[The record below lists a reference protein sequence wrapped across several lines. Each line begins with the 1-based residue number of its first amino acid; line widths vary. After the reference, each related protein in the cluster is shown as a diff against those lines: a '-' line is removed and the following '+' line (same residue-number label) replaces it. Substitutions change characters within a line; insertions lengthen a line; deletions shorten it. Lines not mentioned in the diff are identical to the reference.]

1 MQDVQ
6 LLNVSFDFLL
16 PFDISRLVLQDSSC
30 NLRKKLAIC
39 NLQFSGKERQNDRT
53 FARKTESHCYLIRS
67 ELNSPWLK
75 FWEVELSRQAR
86 VTGNSGVRSKRA
98 LSGTGRTDGCRR
110 VPWCAETR
118 HGCRGCRH
126 GRGRHCRRSEL
137 SNEPCHGKRWFECSS
152 SGQWNKRSVSCKQSW
167 FLSAN
172 CFSAPDLLQ
181 NWAEKKEVKLTAQ
194 SCTWVLKSDSLNL
207 YQTSTVSCSLCI
219 CDSWKQQ
226 LHQGGALGQWGS
238 REASRLWKWQ
248 IFRILMR
255 NSRIIIQLVRFARF
269 SSRPLKISQRYICYI
284 YKNL

>member
-86 VTGNSGVRSKRA
+86 VTGNSGVSSEWESSERH
-98 LSGTGRTDGCRR
+98 RTDGRAGWKAGR
-110 VPWCAETR
+110 LVPWCARTR

-126 GRGRHCRRSEL
+126 GRGRHCRRSCKKTEL
-137 SNEPCHGKRWFECSS
+137 SNEPCHGIGWFECILYSTNLMFK
-152 SGQWNKRSVSCKQSW
+152 WT
-167 FLSAN
+167 
-172 CFSAPDLLQ
+172 
-181 NWAEKKEVKLTAQ
+181 KK
-194 SCTWVLKSDSLNL
+194 
-207 YQTSTVSCSLCI
+207 
-219 CDSWKQQ
+219 
-226 LHQGGALGQWGS
+226 
-238 REASRLWKWQ
+238 
-248 IFRILMR
+248 
-255 NSRIIIQLVRFARF
+255 
-269 SSRPLKISQRYICYI
+269 
-284 YKNL
+284 